1 MAMDVD
7 LFGVTV
13 AKWFEVRAKIARGLS
28 RKIFAGHPAANALC
42 SDGVVVLRDLIPAN
56 LIDEINGL
64 NERYFNFSDPSELVY
79 SADGKD
85 LREVKGV
92 SRKDAEQFYFLH
104 LKNYHRKYNVYDSIV
119 PAISPILES
128 HYRSNYYVRD
138 VCCYRTQPI
147 PSVQGSYQWH
157 VDNYPAG
164 SLKVIVYLTNVTQET
179 GPLKVALGSHV
190 GFQPVLGRIGD
201 RFEEEYVQH
210 HFNIVDCLGPR
221 GTVVVFNN
229 NTIHRATDPVSGHRD
244 VINFSVFP
252 CVWKGRGGMRGVDPQ
267 ETGKFLRKYTR

>member
-7 LFGVTV
+7 LLGVAV

-28 RKIFAGHPAANALC
+28 RKTFAEYPAANALHL
-42 SDGVVVLRDLIPAN
+42 DGAVVLRGFIPVN
-56 LIDEINGL
+56 LIDAINSL

-79 SADGKD
+79 SADGKY

-104 LKNYHRKYNVYDSIV
+104 LKNYHRKYNVYDFII
-119 PAISPILES
+119 PAISSALES
-128 HYRSNYYVRD
+128 YYRSNCYVRD

-164 SLKVIVYLTNVTQET
+164 SLKVIVYLTDVTQET
-179 GPLKVALGSHV
+179 GPLKVALGSHI
-190 GFQPVLGRIGD
+190 GFQPVLGGIGE
-201 RFEEEYVQH
+201 RFEEEYVH
-210 HFNIVDCLGPR
+210 RHFNIMDCLGPR
-221 GTVVVFNN
+221 GTVIIFNN
-229 NTIHRATDPVSGHRD
+229 NMIHRATDPVSGHRD

-252 CVWKGRGGMRGVDPQ
+252 CVWSGRGGMRGVDLQ
-267 ETGKFLRKYTR
+267 ETGRFLRKYTR